1 MRQSVR
7 AVVINGDKMLAM
19 HRNKFGREYYTLVG
33 GGIDMGENALQAL
46 RRELAEETMMEVGNP
61 RLVAIE
67 DHDKFYGIQYVYWC
81 DYIGGEPKLD
91 QNSDEAKI
99 NRLGQ
104 NMYQPIWLP
113 LDQLSS
119 LPFKSPEL
127 KKALIEY
134 LPKGFPSDPIKL

>member
-19 HRNKFGREYYTLVG
+19 HRNKFGQEYYTLVG

-46 RRELAEETMMEVGNP
+46 KRELAEETMMQVGNS

-91 QNSDEAKI
+91 QN
-99 NRLGQ
+99 
-104 NMYQPIWLP
+104 
-113 LDQLSS
+113 
-119 LPFKSPEL
+119 
-127 KKALIEY
+127 
-134 LPKGFPSDPIKL
+134 